1 GKVGVCIATS
11 GPGATNLVTGLANA
25 YLDSIPAVAF
35 TGQVASPL
43 IGTDA
48 FQEVDITGITMP
60 VTKNNYL
67 VMNVN
72 DLAATI
78 KEAFSLAKNGRPGP
92 VLIDLPKDIQQA
104 QTEFYYS
111 EKDKNSS
118 YSFSSKRNLNQIKK
132 AANAI
137 QKAKRPVI
145 YAGGGIITSGA
156 SQELWD
162 FVQKTSIP
170 VTTTLMGLGGFPE
183 NHPLS
188 LEMLGMHGTYYA
200 NTAINEADL
209 IIALG
214 VRFDDRVTGTTGNF
228 CSDATFIHVDIDPAE
243 ISKNVKVDIPIVG
256 NLKTI
261 LAKLIQF
268 VEPKQE
274 QEWMDRIAHLK
285 EKYPLQYVED
295 DLLRP
300 QFILKQLYESTKGEG
315 IIVTDV
321 GQHQMWAAQ
330 YYKYIHPRSFIT
342 SGGLGTMGFGLPAAL
357 GAQIG
362 CPEKR
367 VFCIAGDGGFQ
378 MNIQELATVI
388 GNKIPVV
395 VLIMNNGY
403 LGMVRQWQELF
414 FERRY
419 SHTNLEGS
427 PDFAQVVQAYGGK
440 GVRVFNK
447 NDFTRALNE
456 ALEEKRFCLID
467 CMIPP
472 EENVFPMVVPG
483 EPINKMIGVNC

>member
-1 GKVGVCIATS
+1 
-11 GPGATNLVTGLANA
+11 
-25 YLDSIPAVAF
+25 
-35 TGQVASPL
+35 
-43 IGTDA
+43 
-48 FQEVDITGITMP
+48 
-60 VTKNNYL
+60 
-67 VMNVN
+67 
-72 DLAATI
+72 
-78 KEAFSLAKNGRPGP
+78 
-92 VLIDLPKDIQQA
+92 
-104 QTEFYYS
+104 
-111 EKDKNSS
+111 
-118 YSFSSKRNLNQIKK
+118 
-132 AANAI
+132 

-156 SQELWD
+156 SQELRD
-162 FVQKTSIP
+162 FVQKTNIP

-362 CPEKR
+362 CLEKR